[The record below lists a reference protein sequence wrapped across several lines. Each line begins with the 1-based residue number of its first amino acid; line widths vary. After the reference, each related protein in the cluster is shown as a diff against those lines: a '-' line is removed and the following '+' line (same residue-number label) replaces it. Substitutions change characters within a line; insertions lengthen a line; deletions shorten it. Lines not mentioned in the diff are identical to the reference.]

1 MTNRGPCSKYG
12 QIHWY
17 SPWGEEVLHRWYS
30 GYLDVVFPGRYIN
43 CIHNKKD
50 TYTGEG
56 VNADLPYYIPTLARR
71 NRCFPRKLLF
81 SKCLLGHTTV
91 LEKWRPASV
100 LFALTLLL
108 PFSLP
113 ISFKVPLDTPLVMTI
128 IVPPCYWVVEQAE
141 IIENNVLADWTYGT
155 KEIQGDIAEQGIKLY
170 SSSTTQ
176 CFQATG
182 L

>member
-12 QIHWY
+12 QIRWY

-128 IVPPCYWVVEQAE
+128 IVSPCYWVVGAGWNYRKQCTGRLN
-141 IIENNVLADWTYGT
+141 IWNKGDTGRYCWT
-155 KEIQGDIAEQGIKLY
+155 GDKVI
-170 SSSTTQ
+170 
-176 CFQATG
+176 
-182 L
+182 